1 METAGYNSC
10 TKRVLHTCTIAG
22 MGNRESLI
30 AGAKQCLHDIGY
42 TRTTAR
48 DIASAAGVS
57 LAAIGYHFGSTREL
71 LNQALM
77 EALAEWGAEL
87 ATKLTGTDGSFEAV
101 WGAVIDS
108 VRTQRPLWT
117 TQFEL
122 AGQVDRLPEVHE
134 FLVAGQRQGRAELAG
149 LFGAGD
155 GDSEQA
161 RLLGGLAQAL
171 LAGMAIQW
179 LIDPDGALTPA
190 DLSAALRLAADE
202 L

>member
-1 METAGYNSC
+1 
-10 TKRVLHTCTIAG
+10 

-48 DIASAAGVS
+48 DIATAAGVS

-71 LNQALM
+71 LNQALI

-87 ATKLTGTDGSFEAV
+87 TTTLEATDGSAEAV
-101 WGAVIDS
+101 WSAVIAS
-108 VRTQRPLWT
+108 VRDQRPLWT

-122 AGQVDRLPEVHE
+122 AGQVDRLPEIHD
-134 FLVAGQRQGRAELAG
+134 FLVAGQRQGRTELAG
-149 LFGAGD
+149 LLAGAPGAGGVD
-155 GDSEQA
+155 GEEA

-171 LAGMAIQW
+171 LAGLAIQW
-179 LIDPDGALTPA
+179 LIDPDGALTA
-190 DLSAALRLAADE
+190 HDLTAALKLAAE
-202 L
+202 RA

>member
-1 METAGYNSC
+1 
-10 TKRVLHTCTIAG
+10 

-48 DIASAAGVS
+48 DIATAAGVS

-87 ATKLTGTDGSFEAV
+87 ATTLGATDGSAEAV
-101 WGAVIDS
+101 WTAVIAS
-108 VRTQRPLWT
+108 VRDQRPLWT

-122 AGQVDRLPEVHE
+122 AGQVDRLPEIHD
-134 FLVAGQRQGRAELAG
+134 FLVAGQRQGRTELAG
-149 LFGAGD
+149 LLGGGAAGD
-155 GDSEQA
+155 GEEA

-171 LAGMAIQW
+171 LAGLAIQW
-179 LIDPDGALTPA
+179 LIDPDGALTA
-190 DLSAALRLAADE
+190 QDLTAALKLAAE
-202 L
+202 RA

>member
-1 METAGYNSC
+1 
-10 TKRVLHTCTIAG
+10 

-48 DIASAAGVS
+48 DIATAAGVS

-71 LNQALM
+71 LNQALI
-77 EALAEWGAEL
+77 EALAEWGDEL
-87 ATKLTGTDGSFEAV
+87 ATTLQATDGSAEAV
-101 WGAVIDS
+101 WGAVIAS
-108 VRTQRPLWT
+108 VRAQRPLWT

-122 AGQVDRLPEVHE
+122 AGQVDRLPEIHD

-149 LFGAGD
+149 LLGGAEGED
-155 GDSEQA
+155 A

-171 LAGMAIQW
+171 QAGLAIQW
-179 LIDPDGALTPA
+179 LIDPDGALTAP
-190 DLSAALRLAADE
+190 DLTAALRLAADKA
-202 L
+202 

>member
-1 METAGYNSC
+1 MYNL
-10 TKRVLHTCTIAG
+10 R

-30 AGAKQCLHDIGY
+30 AGAKACLHDIGY

-48 DIASAAGVS
+48 DIATAAGVS

-87 ATKLTGTDGSFEAV
+87 DSTLRATDGSNEAL
-101 WGAVIDS
+101 WAAVIAS
-108 VRTQRPLWT
+108 VRDQRPLWT

-122 AGQVDRLPEVHE
+122 AGQVDRLPEIHE

-149 LFGAGD
+149 LLGGGAD
-155 GDSEQA
+155 GEEA

-171 LAGMAIQW
+171 LAGLAIQW
-179 LIDPDGALTPA
+179 LIDPDGALTAA
-190 DLSAALRLAADE
+190 DLTAALKLAAAGSAT
-202 L
+202 

>member
-1 METAGYNSC
+1 LYN
-10 TKRVLHTCTIAG
+10 LG

-30 AGAKQCLHDIGY
+30 DGAKQCLREIGY

-48 DIASAAGVS
+48 DIAKAAGVS

-77 EALAEWGAEL
+77 QAMAEWGEEL
-87 ATKLTGTDGSFEAV
+87 AGTLAATDGSFEAV
-101 WGAVIDS
+101 WGAVMRS

-122 AGQVDRLPEVHE
+122 AGQVDRLPEIRD

-149 LFGAGD
+149 VFGAEPEGED
-155 GDSEQA
+155 A

-171 LAGMAIQW
+171 LAGVAIQQ
-179 LIDPDGALTPA
+179 LIDPEGA
-190 DLSAALRLAADE
+190 LSAADLAAALKLAADRA
-202 L
+202 

>member
-1 METAGYNSC
+1 MYNH
-10 TKRVLHTCTIAG
+10 R

-48 DIASAAGVS
+48 DIATAAGVS

-87 ATKLTGTDGSFEAV
+87 ATTLGATDGSAEAV
-101 WGAVIDS
+101 WTAVIAS
-108 VRTQRPLWT
+108 VRDQRPLWT

-122 AGQVDRLPEVHE
+122 AGQVDRLPEIHD
-134 FLVAGQRQGRAELAG
+134 FLVAGQRQGRTELAG
-149 LFGAGD
+149 LLGGGAPGTSRVD
-155 GDSEQA
+155 GAEA

-171 LAGMAIQW
+171 LAGLAIQW
-179 LIDPDGALTPA
+179 LIDPDSALTA
-190 DLSAALRLAADE
+190 QDLTAALKLAAE
-202 L
+202 RA

>member
-1 METAGYNSC
+1 
-10 TKRVLHTCTIAG
+10 

-30 AGAKQCLHDIGY
+30 AGAKQCLRDVGY

-48 DIASAAGVS
+48 DIATAAGVS

-87 ATKLTGTDGSFEAV
+87 ATALQATDGSTEAV
-101 WGAVIDS
+101 WTAVIES

-122 AGQVDRLPEVHE
+122 AGQVDRLPEIHD
-134 FLVAGQRQGRAELAG
+134 FLVAGQRTGRTELAG
-149 LFGAGD
+149 LFGAAEGEE
-155 GDSEQA
+155 G
-161 RLLGGLAQAL
+161 RLIGGLAQAL
-171 LAGMAIQW
+171 LAGLAIQW
-179 LIDPDGALTPA
+179 LIDPDGALTA
-190 DLSAALRLAADE
+190 TDLTAALKLAARDRP
-202 L
+202 

>member
-1 METAGYNSC
+1 
-10 TKRVLHTCTIAG
+10 

-48 DIASAAGVS
+48 DIATAAGVS

-87 ATKLTGTDGSFEAV
+87 ATTLQATDGSAEAV
-101 WGAVIDS
+101 WTAVIGS
-108 VRTQRPLWT
+108 VRDQRPLWT

-134 FLVAGQRQGRAELAG
+134 FLVAGQRQGRAELAD
-149 LFGAGD
+149 LFGASGGD
-155 GDSEQA
+155 GEQE

-171 LAGMAIQW
+171 LAGVAIQW

-190 DLSAALRLAADE
+190 DLSAALRLAASKI
-202 L
+202 